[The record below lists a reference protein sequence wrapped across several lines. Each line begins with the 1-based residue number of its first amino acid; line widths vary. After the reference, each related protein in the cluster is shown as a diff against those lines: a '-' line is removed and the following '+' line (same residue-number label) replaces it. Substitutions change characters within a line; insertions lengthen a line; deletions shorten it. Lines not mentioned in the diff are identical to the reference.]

1 MGRLSPRL
9 RGGRGR
15 HSDLRGRSR
24 DPKKQSTAI
33 SLIESL
39 TDAVLLWQVACE
51 YMSAGKK
58 LEAFG
63 YRRDQAWQ
71 DIQKLRLLWNA
82 VLPGWEVAD
91 RARGSWIGTVYPIGT
106 P

>member
-1 MGRLSPRL
+1 
-9 RGGRGR
+9 
-15 HSDLRGRSR
+15 
-24 DPKKQSTAI
+24 
-33 SLIESL
+33 
-39 TDAVLLWQVACE
+39 
-51 YMSAGKK
+51 MSAGKK

-91 RARGSWIGTVYPIGT
+91 RAQGLLDRYSLSYWDAMIVAACLEAGVTRMYSEDSLGYGPIDGLAVVN
-106 P
+106 PFA